1 MAGGNIEAIRDWA
14 NNYYPK
20 SDDIADAFVK
30 LSLGLDAY
38 KLTIIGDSGSQTFT
52 LVEDVQNDPQ
62 TYEVQTIDGEYTGL
76 FFFHTGSTIQ
86 IYDNGTMCNE
96 HVLSDHVDTIFLRP
110 LVIAT
115 DVMTSN
121 TTPNTIGTVSASSEF
136 DSNWKAWRA
145 FTQTVS
151 DSNPWHTGGG
161 SGYNNPWIKYTFN
174 TPVCIKKAV
183 VYCIPWGIQY
193 LERTESGSPGGR
205 QPRVFKLQASNDNT
219 NWTDLWECT
228 RQVVNKNTPASDRYV
243 YPVRPDVSPI
253 LKNNTA
259 YKYYRIVVTKAWDN
273 EIAISCINLYKLQD
287 PTP

>member
-86 IYDNGTMCNE
+86 IYDDGTMCNE
-96 HVLSDHVDTIFLRP
+96 HVLSDHVDTVYLRP
-110 LVIAT
+110 LVLAT
-115 DVMTSN
+115 ETMTSN
-121 TTPNTIGTVSASSEF
+121 TTPNNIGTCSESAASYNSHAWHCFDGNVSSEWVYWDGPIANQWVRYKF
-136 DSNWKAWRA
+136 
-145 FTQTVS
+145 
-151 DSNPWHTGGG
+151 
-161 SGYNNPWIKYTFN
+161 NNPTA
-174 TPVCIKKAV
+174 IKKV
-183 VYCIPWGIQY
+183 EIYVPTY
-193 LERTESGSPGGR
+193 LLCTNDGKPLRDFKFQGSDDGT
-205 QPRVFKLQASNDNT
+205 S
-219 NWTDLWECT
+219 WTDLWNDSFIRSIIT
-228 RQVVNKNTPASDRYV
+228 R
-243 YPVRPDVSPI
+243 DVSGHNYYDLTALSPI
-253 LKNNTA
+253 SKNLSNGHA
-259 YKYYRIVVTKAWDN
+259 YTYYRVLVLSSFHKSQVSIS
-273 EIAISCINLYKLQD
+273 EIKMYKLQD